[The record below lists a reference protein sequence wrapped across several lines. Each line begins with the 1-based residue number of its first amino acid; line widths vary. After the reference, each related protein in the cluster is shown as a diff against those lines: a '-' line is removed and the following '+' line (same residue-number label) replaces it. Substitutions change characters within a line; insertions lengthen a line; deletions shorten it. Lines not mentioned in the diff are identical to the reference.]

1 MAASVLNFIYTIDSY
16 TKGESKM
23 SERILL
29 FQLKSKDLPDCFSNS
44 YELVE
49 TDSKEGAFTILR
61 QQDSEIKTILIQMD
75 LFQASEYDIAQK
87 ISNDKV
93 LFDIPIICI
102 KNNSESVSD
111 YEKDNLMAIEHG
123 AHGFFVL
130 PSHTTALQACLRNI
144 MRLKN
149 TASESVSKE
158 AMSFQE
164 MLPIALST
172 IMRMSNE
179 TYYIKDCS
187 GRYICCSQAAARG
200 VGMKSPEDVI
210 GKTDYDFTRAEYADK
225 FAKVD
230 QEIMRS
236 QVARTNYVQK
246 IPAKDGR
253 CRISNTSK
261 YPIIGPD
268 GSTIGIYGVSR
279 DVTDEKNTE
288 FELKTLLSVIPSGV
302 IKYSADEKEEFSY
315 INNNFVK
322 NLGYTMEQFVKKF
335 NNCFREMVWKDD
347 RRIVENE
354 ILHQE
359 DGGRVGKFE
368 YRIEAADGT
377 LRWFHDE
384 GVKITDETGK
394 QWYYVAL
401 VDVSKM
407 KEVEEQLRVSREEY
421 RLATLHSGRTI
432 GRYDIKLRTLSLR
445 GETIDGQEEM
455 HVIYDVPYGPKQIED
470 ISPDTLKAYQN
481 FYQNIIDG
489 KPEGT
494 VMFKRHVTDGWRWFS
509 THSTTIFSKGGK
521 PVSALISYID
531 VTDRYEKDEI
541 YIKWQQSLENRPD
554 SSYSL
559 FRYDSS
565 QFSSINDSEGE
576 LLPFSYEENKDKSFD
591 ECTSIYA
598 NKFVDL
604 KDRKQYIDSMKA
616 AELQKHFEKGKR
628 KLTMEYREIF
638 GGDVRWIRRT
648 IDLVERPD
656 ATGIIAYLMY
666 EDIDS
671 SKKEELDIKT
681 KAETDPLTGLLNRAA
696 FIKRLNKAIENRN
709 GEGML
714 AFFILDLDGFKQVND
729 VLGHA
734 MGDQVIK
741 ETGETIHTALGD
753 CDPVGR
759 LGGDEFVF
767 CMLNVPNKEV
777 VRKKVRRV
785 WKLTHRNL
793 PENVHV
799 SSSIGIAMC
808 PEDGNTFED
817 LYRVA
822 DRALY
827 LIKENGKD
835 NYGFIHETFSNKHD
849 K

>member
-1 MAASVLNFIYTIDSY
+1 MAN
-16 TKGESKM
+16 E
-23 SERILL
+23 
-29 FQLKSKDLPDCFSNS
+29 
-44 YELVE
+44 
-49 TDSKEGAFTILR
+49 
-61 QQDSEIKTILIQMD
+61 
-75 LFQASEYDIAQK
+75 
-87 ISNDKV
+87 ISNLAKQT
-93 LFDIPIICI
+93 
-102 KNNSESVSD
+102 SD
-111 YEKDNLMAIEHG
+111 ATISITGLI
-123 AHGFFVL
+123 
-130 PSHTTALQACLRNI
+130 
-144 MRLKN
+144 N
-149 TASESVSKE
+149 T
-158 AMSFQE
+158 
-164 MLPIALST
+164 I
-172 IMRMSNE
+172 
-179 TYYIKDCS
+179 
-187 GRYICCSQAAARG
+187 
-200 VGMKSPEDVI
+200 
-210 GKTDYDFTRAEYADK
+210 
-225 FAKVD
+225 
-230 QEIMRS
+230 
-236 QVARTNYVQK
+236 
-246 IPAKDGR
+246 
-253 CRISNTSK
+253 
-261 YPIIGPD
+261 
-268 GSTIGIYGVSR
+268 
-279 DVTDEKNTE
+279 
-288 FELKTLLSVIPSGV
+288 SVIPSGV

-322 NLGYTMEQFVKKF
+322 SLGYTMEQFVKKF

-347 RRIVENE
+347 WRMVEHE
-354 ILHQE
+354 IIHQE

-432 GRYDIKLRTLSLR
+432 GRYDIKSRTLSLL
-445 GETIDGQEEM
+445 GEMINGQEEM
-455 HVIYDVPYGPKQIED
+455 HVIYDVPYGSKQIDD

-509 THSTTIFSKGGK
+509 THSTTIFSKEGK

-531 VTDRYEKDEI
+531 ITDRYEKDEI
-541 YIKWQQSLENRPD
+541 YIKWHQSLENRPN

-559 FRYDSS
+559 FRYDLS
-565 QFSSINDSEGE
+565 QFSSINASEGE
-576 LLPFSYEENKDKSFD
+576 LIPFSYEENRDKSFD

-604 KDRKQYIDSMKA
+604 RDRKQYIDSMKA

-709 GEGML
+709 REGML

-767 CMLNVPNKEV
+767 CMLNVPNKEI

-822 DRALY
+822 DSALY

-835 NYGFIHETFSNKHD
+835 NYGFIHETFSDKHD
-849 K
+849 R